1 MNFDILNNKPIE
13 FFNENG
19 DMVGQIFIS
28 GSTGDLYVRAS
39 GSNGDIILGNENTV
53 GDVEIGLPSAAS
65 NLKLMGGGTISANG
79 NTLTLGD
86 SNIGDTV
93 VINAASFSGSMSG
106 SFEGNGS
113 GLTGLTT
120 TPFPFTGDA
129 QITGSLTV
137 SGSFNINGSS
147 RTLFT
152 SCSMV
157 YSGSNVTQVTQSFGS
172 TQQITNI
179 IYSGSFADGNP
190 LSIAVTGSDGINKL
204 YTLTYSA
211 SLVTQI
217 IQS

>member
-19 DMVGQIFIS
+19 DLVGQIFIS
-28 GSTGDLYVRAS
+28 GSTGDLYIRAS

-79 NTLTLGD
+79 NTLTIGNPD
-86 SNIGDTV
+86 IGDQV
-93 VINAASFSGSMSG
+93 QLHNVSFTQSL
-106 SFEGNGS
+106 N
-113 GLTGLTT
+113 
-120 TPFPFTGDA
+120 
-129 QITGSLTV
+129 ITGSINVTGSIEAQQFIGSGFSLTDMTV
-137 SGSFNINGSS
+137 AGTT

-152 SCSMV
+152 TASIV

-172 TQQITNI
+172 TEQITNI
-179 IYSGSFADGNP
+179 IYSGSFADSNP
-190 LSIAVTGSDGINKL
+190 LSVAITGSDGINKL

-211 SLVTQI
+211 GLVTQI